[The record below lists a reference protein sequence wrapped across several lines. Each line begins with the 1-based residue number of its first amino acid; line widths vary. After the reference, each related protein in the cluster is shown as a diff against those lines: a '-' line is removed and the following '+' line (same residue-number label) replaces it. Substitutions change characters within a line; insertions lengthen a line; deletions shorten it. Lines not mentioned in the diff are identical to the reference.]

1 MMQTEMSES
10 LRRNL
15 LWERRVSK
23 NNMLGFRRTASSGGP
38 QGNVLNGHGPRPLT
52 TNEPPNVVQLSVK
65 GTAANVESVAPAAAA
80 PGGAGQETGTK
91 AFSRN
96 RSWAAND
103 YHYAGW

>member
-1 MMQTEMSES
+1 
-10 LRRNL
+10 
-15 LWERRVSK
+15 
-23 NNMLGFRRTASSGGP
+23 MLGFRRTASSSGA

-52 TNEPPNVVQLSVK
+52 TNEPPNVVQLSAK
-65 GTAANVESVAPAAAA
+65 GTTAEKNAKGNVESVAPAAAA
-80 PGGAGQETGTK
+80 AGGAGQETGTR